1 MAVEAK
7 PVAAPAAAGA
17 AAGGTGRAARPA
29 MSALGR
35 KRTQLL
41 LFGAIGVV
49 ALAVLA
55 TAGWFLA
62 PRLLGWPRSP
72 HAAVKP
78 EPPVKATVPLGAV
91 VVNIGAPDK
100 RRYLKVA
107 VELGVPGAKES
118 KEVEHRKPQIT
129 DLLITVLSTAPVES
143 LGTEDGR
150 VAIKKALITRIKDEL
165 ALDTVSR
172 VYFTEFVIQ

>member
-1 MAVEAK
+1 MVVEAK
-7 PVAAPAAAGA
+7 PAAAGA
-17 AAGGTGRAARPA
+17 AAGTAGGRAAPA
-29 MSALGR
+29 APPAPER
-35 KRTQLL
+35 KNRRRLL
-41 LFGAIGVV
+41 LGAIGAV
-49 ALAVLA
+49 ALTLLG
-55 TAGWFLA
+55 TAGWFVA
-62 PRLLGWPRSP
+62 PRLLGRHASS

-78 EPPVKATVPLGAV
+78 EPPVNATVPLGAV

-129 DLLITVLSTAPVES
+129 DLLITVLATAPVES

-150 VAIKKALITRIKDEL
+150 VGIKKALLTRIRGEL
-165 ALDTVSR
+165 GLAKVSR